1 MQIDDCKNLLT
12 QSKDH
17 IDTTTQTDVFER
29 NDKSCQTDTSN
40 RNDFQV
46 QAFRGQKEPVSTQT
60 DISPKCDFQVQV
72 NISPANDSKAVQ
84 TIKEEIDMPNIP
96 SSTAQTPAKKRKLSS
111 SIRQQSEPITTQT
124 DSSPKC
130 DFQVQANIPPIN
142 VSKAVQTIKEEIAM
156 PNIPS
161 SIAQTAAKKRKLS
174 SNIRHQGE
182 EIAIQTGISPK
193 CDFQVQAN
201 IPLAD
206 VSKAVQTMPK
216 LKLEIAKLDDSYLLS
231 LIPTKNGQK
240 PAGTPLSNQVV
251 KQRQAMPVQKN
262 TRPAQAK
269 DVKERFIF
277 IHHEMAI
284 LAEMAFFID
293 RNLTG
298 RS

>member
-142 VSKAVQTIKEEIAM
+142 VSKAVQTIPGEIAV
-156 PNIPS
+156 S
-161 SIAQTAAKKRKLS
+161 S
-174 SNIRHQGE
+174 
-182 EIAIQTGISPK
+182 
-193 CDFQVQAN
+193 
-201 IPLAD
+201 
-206 VSKAVQTMPK
+206 
-216 LKLEIAKLDDSYLLS
+216 
-231 LIPTKNGQK
+231 IPTKNGQK
-240 PAGTPLSNQVV
+240 PAGSPNQIV
-251 KQRQAMPVQKN
+251 KQRQAIPSQRN
-262 TRPAQAK
+262 TRPEQVR

-277 IHHEMAI
+277 IHHNRIILPEMAI
-284 LAEMAFFID
+284 FDL
-293 RNLTG
+293 L
-298 RS
+298 

>member
-1 MQIDDCKNLLT
+1 MQKDDFKNLAN
-12 QSKDH
+12 QSKDRLDAA
-17 IDTTTQTDVFER
+17 IQTDVFER
-29 NDKSCQTDTSN
+29 NDESCQTDIPN
-40 RNDFQV
+40 RKDFQV
-46 QAFRGQKEPVSTQT
+46 QAFRGQKEPLSTQT
-60 DISPKCDFQVQV
+60 DIL
-72 NISPANDSKAVQ
+72 
-84 TIKEEIDMPNIP
+84 T
-96 SSTAQTPAKKRKLSS
+96 
-111 SIRQQSEPITTQT
+111 
-124 DSSPKC
+124 KC
-130 DFQVQANIPPIN
+130 DFQVQANIPPAN
-142 VSKAVQTIKEEIAM
+142 DSKAVQTIKEEIAM

-161 SIAQTAAKKRKLS
+161 SIVQTPAKKRKLP

-182 EIAIQTGISPK
+182 ANAIQTDISPK